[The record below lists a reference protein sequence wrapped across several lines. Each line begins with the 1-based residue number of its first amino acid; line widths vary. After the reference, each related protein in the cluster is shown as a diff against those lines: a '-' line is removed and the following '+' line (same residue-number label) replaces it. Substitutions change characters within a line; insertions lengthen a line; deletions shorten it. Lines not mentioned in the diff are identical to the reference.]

1 MENQSW
7 NILNGKDVR
16 VLSYKT
22 HLSME
27 GTYIGQAKAVY
38 QNSNKDTR
46 DFEKRKSQV
55 FTKAE
60 HEAKVELYFSLKYNL
75 SKKKFP

>member
-1 MENQSW
+1 
-7 NILNGKDVR
+7 
-16 VLSYKT
+16 
-22 HLSME
+22 ME
-27 GTYIGQAKAVY
+27 GTYIGQAKAIY

-60 HEAKVELYFSLKYNL
+60 HEAKVGFYF
-75 SKKKFP
+75 FF